1 MRRTLRRAMSTG
13 GVPMRP
19 VYQKPRP
26 TRPELVL
33 LCDVSGSV
41 AGFSSFTMLLVHALS
56 AQFSKV
62 RVFAF
67 VNAMDEVTDIVREAA
82 VGGDDIE
89 ARIRAEAR
97 ITKWHTSSDYG
108 EALLDFREQFLT
120 AVGPR
125 TAVLILGDARN
136 NNQNPRFDAL
146 HEIAMRAR
154 RVFWLNPEPRGR
166 WGLGDSEAL
175 AYAEI
180 VPMHE
185 CANVDQLT
193 GFVTRLLPV

>member
-1 MRRTLRRAMSTG
+1 
-13 GVPMRP
+13 
-19 VYQKPRP
+19 
-26 TRPELVL
+26 
-33 LCDVSGSV
+33 
-41 AGFSSFTMLLVHALS
+41 MLLVRALS
-56 AQFSKV
+56 DQFTRI

-67 VNAMDEVTDIVREAA
+67 INATDEVTDVIKDA
-82 VGGDDIE
+82 DDPATAISE
-89 ARIRAEAR
+89 QSR

-108 EALLDFREQFLT
+108 EAFLDFREFFLD

-146 HEIAMRAR
+146 HEIAMRSR
-154 RVFWLNPEPRGR
+154 RTYWLNPEHHTR

-175 AYAEI
+175 AYSEI
-180 VPMHE
+180 VPMYE

-193 GFVTRLLPV
+193 HFVTRLLPV